1 VVPWLYIRLAVPY
14 RKVSLAEAFAEMPV
28 EEGKMALFELE
39 IHCGPAEALVAR
51 CGFHWRLKLNC
62 TVLAWL

>member
-1 VVPWLYIRLAVPY
+1 
-14 RKVSLAEAFAEMPV
+14 MPV